1 MAEVIKIKLKDL
13 QGSPQKLSFNQQISN
28 FRDFFFFK
36 EKNCGHECGTCMCM
50 LVYLQRS
57 EEGTGSAVMYDCE

>member
-28 FRDFFFFK
+28 FRDFFF
-36 EKNCGHECGTCMCM
+36 
-50 LVYLQRS
+50 
-57 EEGTGSAVMYDCE
+57 